1 MAIVDDG
8 VGGADPDQGSGLW
21 GLVDRVE
28 AIGGGLDVSSPRDG
42 GTTLRSQLPLNI
54 LSRDFST
61 AV

>member
-1 MAIVDDG
+1 VAIVDDG
-8 VGGADPDQGSGLW
+8 VGGADPDQGSGLR

-28 AIGGGLDVSSPRDG
+28 AIGGRLDVSSPRGG
-42 GTTLRSQLPLNI
+42 GTTLRAQLPLNI